1 MEKINPKNIEYRTRN
16 VEYRN
21 LLNIEYR
28 TRNVEYR
35 NTILLRIGIISRFKS
50 LITSTFNIPCSV
62 FDIQKKHSPFL
73 SKIGVLFF
81 LMTFLAYSAS
91 AQLSNGSFELWSNEP
106 IPKAWAVNGHPWTL
120 PPWDPYVVRKDS
132 MVKHSG
138 MYSAQLFY
146 NNFFA
151 AKATSETKLL
161 PNKMP
166 SAVTAWVKTS
176 LAQGKKDTVTIRLS
190 FFCNDTALLNEV
202 RWQGIET
209 TDWTQIAIKT
219 PIFSG
224 SCPPN
229 KLKIELIGGNKVTNN
244 EPTLFWIDDV
254 ALVYPQPNP
263 IKYLNATSQWKE
275 HEFGVFGIPSLHY
288 RLYMKEDTVWNGK
301 TYHKIWEEGI
311 NELPPQLGGN
321 EILDRLHC
329 LLREENAKFY
339 TIFGNQTQEQLL
351 YDFDLNVGDIVYFN
365 SPYQVVDSITTFKF
379 GNETRKKFHLSGQKY
394 MARYSYLLEGIGSQ
408 VGISPDYNLFEG
420 GKSLLCYRQ
429 NNKLYETW
437 DNSCDL
443 LSDKMPS
450 AETHFKCYPNPA
462 NDVIYIDFDT
472 NTNSAFVVQLYNSLG
487 QLVLSKSSDSA
498 ENRLDISTLPQGIYV
513 VKVLG
518 KEGRKVFQKM

>member
-1 MEKINPKNIEYRTRN
+1 MEKINLKNIEH
-16 VEYRN
+16 RN
-21 LLNIEYR
+21 LLNIEHR
-28 TRNVEYR
+28 TRNVECRSIETSNFEPIFSLTRFIATIFATMYR
-35 NTILLRIGIISRFKS
+35 TSCSPSPLGRVGVGLL
-50 LITSTFNIPCSV
+50 
-62 FDIQKKHSPFL
+62 FL
-73 SKIGVLFF
+73 SFH
-81 LMTFLAYSAS
+81 AS

-106 IPKAWAVNGHPWTL
+106 IPKTWTVNGHPWTL

-146 NNFFA
+146 NTIFA
-151 AKATSETKLL
+151 AKATSETTLST
-161 PNKMP
+161 NKTP

-190 FFCNDTALLNEV
+190 YFCNDTALLHEV
-202 RWQGIET
+202 LWQGMET
-209 TDWTQIAIKT
+209 TDWTQITVKT

-229 KLKIELIGGNKVTNN
+229 KLKTELIGGNKVTNN
-244 EPTLFWIDDV
+244 EPTLFWVDDV

-339 TIFGNQTQEQLL
+339 AVFGNQTQEQLL

-394 MARYSYLLEGIGSQ
+394 MARYSYLLEGIGSE

-420 GKSLLCYRQ
+420 GKSLICYRQ
-429 NNKLYETW
+429 NNNLYETW
-437 DNSCDL
+437 ANSCDL
-443 LSDKMPS
+443 LSDEMPS

-462 NDVIYIDFDT
+462 NDVLHLDFDK
-472 NTNSAFVVQLYNSLG
+472 NTSSFFVIQLYNSLG
-487 QLVLSKSSDSA
+487 QLVLSKSSNSM
-498 ENRLDISTLPQGIYV
+498 ENSLDISMLPQGMYV

-518 KEGRKVFQKM
+518 KERKKIIIENKK